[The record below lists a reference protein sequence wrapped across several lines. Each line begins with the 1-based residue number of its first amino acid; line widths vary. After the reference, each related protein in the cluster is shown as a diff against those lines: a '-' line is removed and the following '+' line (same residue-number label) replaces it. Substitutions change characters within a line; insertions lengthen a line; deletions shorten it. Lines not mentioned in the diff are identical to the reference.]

1 LHFNSILSKV
11 DTLMND
17 INNYGLLF
25 YLNKSW
31 QRQRAQRI
39 TQLNALDSPQ
49 GFKHYFENEVDDIN
63 VSMARLSLLIDRAET
78 SPEREAIMN
87 NDQFLKDFSELL
99 RLSEELS
106 DNLKLFNQQL
116 MDAKND
122 P

>member
-1 LHFNSILSKV
+1 
-11 DTLMND
+11 MND

-25 YLNKSW
+25 YMNKSW
-31 QRQRAQRI
+31 QRQRAQKI
-39 TQLNALDSPQ
+39 TQLNALDNPE
-49 GFKHYFENEVDDIN
+49 GFKRYFENEVDDIN
-63 VSMARLSLLIDRAET
+63 VSMSRLSLLIDRAEL
-78 SPEREAIMN
+78 SPEREEIMSN
-87 NDQFLKDFSELL
+87 EQFLKDFRELL

>member
-1 LHFNSILSKV
+1 
-11 DTLMND
+11 
-17 INNYGLLF
+17 
-25 YLNKSW
+25 LNKSW

-49 GFKHYFENEVDDIN
+49 GFKRYFENEVDDIN
-63 VSMARLSLLIDRAET
+63 VSMSRLSLLIDRAEV
-78 SPEREAIMN
+78 SPERDAIMN
-87 NDQFLKDFSELL
+87 NYQFLKDFRELL